1 MFIRL
6 VILLAA
12 VSVFSCVSVSKIEIH
27 VLEPASDPL
36 PPEINR
42 VILLNRTIA
51 DTVLPPVQTV
61 RPEPVISDKFR
72 TDLLNKTTTELMF
85 ALAGILNESPGMDY
99 IDSTM
104 ILEMVRPE
112 RDHLPLPL
120 DPLFVNELCDTLAA
134 DALISLEYL
143 RVVYSDSIREERW
156 NSMGGWDRYYWALI
170 NVDITSGWRIYE
182 GTGGRLIYEYANI
195 DTLILDI
202 TDWDINQLLYKM
214 PHIDEVFMETA
225 YLTAL
230 DFARRISP
238 HWMSGDRIIY
248 FRGNRNMRKA
258 YRHFISNELDIA
270 EAIYLEQLDRLNRN
284 MVAAA
289 MHNLALVN
297 EMRGDSRQ
305 ALVWARRSYQV
316 VRKHLTSEYVE
327 ILEERAEIAEQL
339 DRQLGVE

>member
-1 MFIRL
+1 M
-6 VILLAA
+6 LAA
-12 VSVFSCVSVSKIEIH
+12 VSAFSCVSVSKIEIQ

-42 VILLNRTIA
+42 VLLLNRTIA
-51 DTVLPPVQTV
+51 DTVLPPLQTV
-61 RPEPVISDKFR
+61 RPEPVISDQFLS
-72 TDLLNKTTTELMF
+72 DLLNQTTTELIF
-85 ALAGILNESPGMDY
+85 ALADILNESPGTEYM
-99 IDSTM
+99 DSTM
-104 ILEMVRPE
+104 ILETGMSE
-112 RDHLPLPL
+112 RYQIPLPL
-120 DPLFVNELCDTLAA
+120 DPLFVSELCGPLAA

-143 RVVYSDSIREERW
+143 RVVYSDSISEERW
-156 NSMGGWDRYYWALI
+156 NSMGGWNRYYWALI
-170 NVDITSGWRIYE
+170 DVDITAGWRIYE
-182 GTGGRLIYEYANI
+182 GGGGGVIDEYVFT
-195 DTLILDI
+195 DTLVLDF
-202 TDWDINQLLYKM
+202 TDWDINEVLYKM
-214 PHIDEVFMETA
+214 PDIAEVFMETA

-238 HWMSGDRIIY
+238 HWMTGDRMVY

-258 YRHFISNELDIA
+258 YRHFISNELEIA
-270 EAIYLEQLDRLNRN
+270 EAIYLEQLDRMNRN
-284 MVAAA
+284 LVAAA

-316 VRKHLTSEYVE
+316 ARKQLTAEYVV